1 MYIKMINSIKM
12 KKIIILLNVSLFVIM
27 LVFSSCNSDEYS
39 YEGETSVKEKNL
51 NLQAPSGEYI
61 AKNIK
66 RLKELLSPIIEED
79 NWENKDFEIVS
90 IQYDSLEAGFCAEI
104 EYVTEDGIESNIILV
119 KKETTSGPKIK
130 TRTEGG
136 SEDGYESYSCK
147 KRSNNKCKKCRVIND
162 KEHGQVRC
170 ACDDGL
176 VEGCALYEYK
186 Y

>member
-1 MYIKMINSIKM
+1 MIDSM
-12 KKIIILLNVSLFVIM
+12 KTKEIITLLNISLFIAI

-39 YEGETSVKEKNL
+39 YEGEVSTKEKNL
-51 NLQAPSGEYI
+51 NLRAPSGEYI
-61 AKNIK
+61 AKNIEK
-66 RLKELLSPIIEED
+66 LKGLLSPIIEED

-90 IQYDSLEAGFCAEI
+90 IQYDSLETGFCAEI
-104 EYVTEDGIESNIILV
+104 EYVTEDGIESNIILMR
-119 KKETTSGPKIK
+119 KEKTSGSKIK

-136 SEDGYESYSCK
+136 SEGGYESCSCK
-147 KRSNNKCKKCRVIND
+147 KRSNNKCKKCRVVND
-162 KEHGQVRC
+162 KKHNQVRC